1 MQNPP
6 AGPTRRKLMAALLTV
21 MAAPA
26 AVRPAFAQ
34 AQKAAAPVPPRFG
47 YADVVARAKDLSEAA
62 FQLRNAHLPPE
73 LEQLDWDAWRVIR
86 FRNEP
91 DPIQDPTGRYKL
103 GVFHLG
109 HLFKTE
115 VKINLVVN
123 GASKAFDYS
132 PKNFEYAQPGFGKTL
147 PANLGYAGFRISY
160 PLNSVKTFDELISF
174 VGASYFRFL
183 GRDQKYGLSAR
194 GLAVGSG
201 NLDNNE
207 EFPFFREFWIE
218 QPAQAG
224 DKITVYALLDSP
236 SLTGAYQFDIYPQDE
251 TALNVTV
258 SVFPRVPVK
267 RLGMAPM
274 SSMYLRGE
282 NERHMNDRNK
292 YDEFRP
298 ELHDSDGLMINTAAG
313 GWLWRPLKNPLIQE
327 VQRFRVNG
335 LKGFVLM
342 QRDRDFKNYT
352 DIELAYEERPSYWIE
367 PTHDWGTGEVE
378 LIELAT
384 KDETADNIVCAF
396 VPDGVLEPGKRF
408 TFGYKIRSMHDG
420 LSLHRLGY
428 VRETFNAPPAGLGG
442 NEQVLADARRLIVD
456 FTGGDLAYYLKH
468 PDLVRIVANA
478 QRAQVVRSFLVP
490 NPKIGGFRAMIDVK
504 FEHETVGT
512 IQCLLQA
519 EGKQI
524 TENWHYAWRI
534 YNL

>member
-26 AVRPAFAQ
+26 AVRPASAQ
-34 AQKAAAPVPPRFG
+34 AKKPAAPVIPRFD
-47 YADVVARAKDLSEAA
+47 YEDVVARARELSESA
-62 FQLRNAHLPPE
+62 FQPRVTRLPPE
-73 LEQLDWDAWRVIR
+73 LDQLDWDAWRVIR

-123 GASKAFDYS
+123 GATKAFDYS
-132 PKNFEYAQPGFGKTL
+132 PKNFEYAQAGFGKNL
-147 PANLGYAGFRISY
+147 PANLGYAGFRISF
-160 PLNSVKTFDELISF
+160 PLNSAKTFDELISF

-194 GLAVGSG
+194 GLAIGSG

-224 DKITVYALLDSP
+224 DKITIYALLDTP
-236 SLTGAYQFDIYPQDE
+236 SLAGAYQFDIYPQDE
-251 TALNVTV
+251 TALNVTA
-258 SVFPRVPVK
+258 SVYPRVPVK
-267 RLGMAPM
+267 RLGMAPLT
-274 SSMYLRGE
+274 SMFLMGE
-282 NERHMNDRNK
+282 NDRHMNDRNK

-298 ELHDSDGLMINTAAG
+298 ELHDSDGLMIHTDAG

-335 LKGFVLM
+335 LKGFGLM

-420 LSLHRLGY
+420 LSLHKLGY

-442 NEQVLADARRLIVD
+442 NEAVLADARRLIVD

-468 PDLVRIVANA
+468 PDLVRIVAHA

-524 TENWHYAWRI
+524 TENWQYAWRI